1 MTWVKSEDDMPL
13 HPKLLR
19 LSDGAF
25 RLWVNGLHFANRAV
39 TDGRIDK
46 ALVPTLNHHGRWSPK
61 QLSSFVGELVSGL
74 WIDAGDHYEIH
85 DYAHHQREAMK
96 DRVER
101 KREYE
106 RDKKQK
112 QRETRDGFPVHVPT
126 GQQTGHTREV
136 PREASVPTRPDPT
149 RPVESATHSPAGV
162 RDKSPD
168 ASRADRLRKGYL
180 ERFEKATTVK
190 PPGQARQP
198 MGGGPWL
205 ELARDMTDEQC
216 SPFLNAYFVDDW
228 CRNGGY
234 KLGALVSERVRL
246 LTAGPTVNGQA
257 APMAPIVAAS
267 PELAAALEAQERAEE
282 ACRKARLYRDSV
294 AGTEAH
300 SEASRAHSAKQR
312 ELAMAKDRVEALSA

>member
-61 QLSSFVGELVSGL
+61 QLSSFVGELVPGL
-74 WIDAGDHYEIH
+74 WIDAGDCYEIH

-126 GQQTGHTREV
+126 GQPTGHTREV

-168 ASRADRLRKGYL
+168 ARRADRLRLGYL
-180 ERFEKATTVK
+180 ERFAKATPIK
-190 PPGQARQP
+190 PPAQAQP
-198 MGGGPWL
+198 GGGGPWL
-205 ELARDMTDEQC
+205 DLARDLTDEQC
-216 SPFLNAYFVDDW
+216 GPFLDAYFADDW
-228 CRNGGY
+228 CKGGGF
-234 KLGALVSERVRL
+234 KLGALASERVRL
-246 LTAGPTVNGQA
+246 LTAGPTVAGQA
-257 APMAPIVAAS
+257 APVPVAARPTT
-267 PELAAALEAQERAEE
+267 PERAALSSALAALEAARGRPEEPEATERVMA
-282 ACRKARLYRDSV
+282 ARRAV
-294 AGTEAH
+294 AR
-300 SEASRAHSAKQR
+300 SEGP
-312 ELAMAKDRVEALSA
+312 AMAKAAS